1 METISI
7 IAAALGAAWASG
19 INLYATILMLGLMGT
34 TGSIDLPAEL
44 EILENPGVLAAAGLM
59 YCVEFFTDK
68 IPGVDTVW
76 DAIHS
81 FIRIPAGALL
91 AGAAFAQITPEAE
104 LIGLILGGSLS
115 AATHFTKAGTRVL
128 INTSPEPVS
137 NWTASIGED
146 IVVVAGLWTALN
158 YPVLFIVLLVVFVAL
173 LIWLMPKLWRG
184 IRTVFGKIRNWFTKS
199 GSAAP
204 PTTSKTD
211 RSTKAVD
218 QKFLK

>member
-44 EILENPGVLAAAGLM
+44 EILENPGVLVAAGLM

-146 IVVVAGLWTALN
+146 IVVVTGLWTALH
-158 YPVLFIVLLVVFVAL
+158 YPVLFIVLLIVFVAL
-173 LIWLMPKLWRG
+173 MIWLMPKLWRG
-184 IRTVFGKIRNWFTKS
+184 IRTVFSKIRNWFTKS
-199 GSAAP
+199 GSSAP
-204 PTTSKTD
+204 MPPKQTD
-211 RSTKAVD
+211 KSTE
-218 QKFLK
+218 

>member
-34 TGSIDLPAEL
+34 TGSIDLPPEL
-44 EILENPGVLAAAGLM
+44 ELLESPGVLVAAGLM

-91 AGAAFAQITPEAE
+91 ASAAFAQITPEAE
-104 LIGLILGGSLS
+104 LIGLVLGGGLS
-115 AATHFTKAGTRVL
+115 AATHFTKAGSRVL

-146 IVVVAGLWTALN
+146 IVVVTGLWTALN

-173 LIWLMPKLWRG
+173 MIWLMPKLWRG
-184 IRTVFGKIRNWFTKS
+184 IRTVFSKIRNWFTKS
-199 GSAAP
+199 GSAASTP
-204 PTTSKTD
+204 PAETD
-211 RSTKAVD
+211 KP
-218 QKFLK
+218 KE

>member
-34 TGSIDLPAEL
+34 TGSIDLPPEL
-44 EILENPGVLAAAGLM
+44 ELLENPGVLVAAGLM

-104 LIGLILGGSLS
+104 LIGLVLGGGLS
-115 AATHFTKAGTRVL
+115 AATHFTKAGSRVL

-146 IVVVAGLWTALN
+146 IVVVTGLWTALN

-173 LIWLMPKLWRG
+173 MIWLMPKLWRG
-184 IRTVFGKIRNWFTKS
+184 IRTVFSKIRNWFTKS
-199 GSAAP
+199 GSAASTP
-204 PTTSKTD
+204 PAETD
-211 RSTKAVD
+211 KP
-218 QKFLK
+218 KE

>member
-34 TGSIDLPAEL
+34 TGSIDLPPEL
-44 EILENPGVLAAAGLM
+44 ELLENPGVLVAAGLM

-91 AGAAFAQITPEAE
+91 AGAAFAQISPEAE
-104 LIGLILGGSLS
+104 LIGLVLGGGLS
-115 AATHFTKAGTRVL
+115 AATHFTKAGSRVL

-146 IVVVAGLWTALN
+146 IVVVTGLWTALN

-173 LIWLMPKLWRG
+173 MIWLMPKLWRG
-184 IRTVFGKIRNWFTKS
+184 IRAVFSKIRNWFTKS

-204 PTTSKTD
+204 PTPTQPDKSKE
-211 RSTKAVD
+211 
-218 QKFLK
+218 

>member
-34 TGSIDLPAEL
+34 TGSIDLPPEL
-44 EILENPGVLAAAGLM
+44 ELLENPGVLVAAGLM

-104 LIGLILGGSLS
+104 LIGLVLGGGLS
-115 AATHFTKAGTRVL
+115 AATHFTKAGSRVL

-146 IVVVAGLWTALN
+146 IVVVTGLWTALN
-158 YPVLFIVLLVVFVAL
+158 YPVLFIVLLVAFVAL
-173 LIWLMPKLWRG
+173 MIWLMPKLWRG
-184 IRTVFGKIRNWFTKS
+184 IRTVFSKIRNWFTKS
-199 GSAAP
+199 GSAASTP
-204 PTTSKTD
+204 PAETD
-211 RSTKAVD
+211 KP
-218 QKFLK
+218 KE

>member
-34 TGSIDLPAEL
+34 TGSIDLPPEL
-44 EILENPGVLAAAGLM
+44 ELLENPGVLVAAGLM

-91 AGAAFAQITPEAE
+91 AGAAFAQISPEAE
-104 LIGLILGGSLS
+104 LIGLVLGGGLS
-115 AATHFTKAGTRVL
+115 AATHFTKAGSRVL

-146 IVVVAGLWTALN
+146 IVVVTGLWTALN
-158 YPVLFIVLLVVFVAL
+158 YPVLFIVLLVAFVAL
-173 LIWLMPKLWRG
+173 MIWLMPKLWRG
-184 IRTVFGKIRNWFTKS
+184 IRTVFSKIRNWFTKP
-199 GSAAP
+199 GSAASTP
-204 PTTSKTD
+204 PAETD
-211 RSTKAVD
+211 KP
-218 QKFLK
+218 KE

>member
-34 TGSIDLPAEL
+34 TGSIDLPPEL

-146 IVVVAGLWTALN
+146 IVVVTGLWTALN

-173 LIWLMPKLWRG
+173 MIWLMPKLWRG

-204 PTTSKTD
+204 TPPTQPDKSKE
-211 RSTKAVD
+211 
-218 QKFLK
+218 

>member
-34 TGSIDLPAEL
+34 TGSIDLPPEL
-44 EILENPGVLAAAGLM
+44 ELLENPGVLVAAGLM

-68 IPGVDTVW
+68 IPGVDSVW

-104 LIGLILGGSLS
+104 LIGLILGGGLS
-115 AATHFTKAGTRVL
+115 AATHFTKAGSRVL

-146 IVVVAGLWTALN
+146 IVVVTGLWTALN
-158 YPVLFIVLLVVFVAL
+158 YPVLFIALLVVFVAL
-173 LIWLMPKLWRG
+173 MIWLMPKLWRG
-184 IRTVFGKIRNWFTKS
+184 IRTVFSKIRNWFTKP

-204 PTTSKTD
+204 PTPTQPDKSKE
-211 RSTKAVD
+211 
-218 QKFLK
+218 

>member
-34 TGSIDLPAEL
+34 TGSIDLPPEL
-44 EILENPGVLAAAGLM
+44 ELLESPGVLVAAGLM

-104 LIGLILGGSLS
+104 LIGLVLGGGLS
-115 AATHFTKAGTRVL
+115 AATHFTKAGSRVL

-146 IVVVAGLWTALN
+146 IVVVTGLWTALN

-173 LIWLMPKLWRG
+173 MIWLMPKLWRG
-184 IRTVFGKIRNWFTKS
+184 IRTVFSKIRNWFTKS
-199 GSAAP
+199 D
-204 PTTSKTD
+204 PTTPGA
-211 RSTKAVD
+211 RTKNLTEKVD
-218 QKFLK
+218 